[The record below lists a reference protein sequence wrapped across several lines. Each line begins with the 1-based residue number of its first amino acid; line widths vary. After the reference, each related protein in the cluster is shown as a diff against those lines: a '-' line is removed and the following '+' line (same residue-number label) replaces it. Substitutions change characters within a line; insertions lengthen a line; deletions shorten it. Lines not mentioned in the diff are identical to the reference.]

1 MFAFITTF
9 FANNPRIATIGKVI
23 LEIEKFVLAGAIV
36 TYSGKPVYDKNGQL
50 QTGFKAALRRSGKI
64 SLAVVT
70 LGGTLVYDLI
80 MDPQITQQSVTS
92 AVETGFVAQ
101 HEGLAI
107 ETKKALDTFN
117 KLTAIAGEMQEV
129 IASAKAVLEEKPVD
143 QLHAPEK
150 MPA

>member
-9 FANNPRIATIGKVI
+9 FANNPRIASIGKAI

-50 QTGFKAALRRSGKI
+50 QTGFKAALKRGGKI

-92 AVETGFVAQ
+92 AIETGFVAQ
-101 HEGLAI
+101 HEGLAV

-117 KLTAIAGEMQEV
+117 KLAAEMQQVVE
-129 IASAKAVLEEKPVD
+129 AAKVATAKPVD

-150 MPA
+150 TPA